1 MSRYLHSLLYNW
13 VTLFFCAMSCFVGTS
28 VVAQMVKNLPA
39 MQETHVQSLGWEDP
53 LEKGMTPH
61 SGTLAWRIPRTEE
74 PGGLQSM
81 GSQRVR
87 HDWVTKHC
95 TCFLVFTFSFL
106 LPKNKQTNKQTKGLA
121 SLCGPTEKGAG
132 RRFRRTDQ
140 TRPLPSGKC
149 NLSCLGRAKNIT
161 AQVT

>member
-1 MSRYLHSLLYNW
+1 MSRYLHSLLYSW

-28 VVAQMVKNLPA
+28 LVVQMIKNLPA
-39 MQETHVQSLGWEDP
+39 MQETHVQSLGREDP

-61 SGTLAWRIPRTEE
+61 SGTLAWRIPRTEK

-87 HDWVTKHC
+87 HDWVTKNC
-95 TCFLVFTFSFL
+95 TWFLVFTISFL
-106 LPKNKQTNKQTKGLA
+106 LPKNKQTNKGLA
-121 SLCGPTEKGAG
+121 SLRGPTEKGAR